1 MKNDWSLAK
10 YKQYDEICSMLDSI
24 HTGSDFYDT
33 MKKLNSGHYDVDLVA
48 LAREHKQVF
57 NAMQYPE

>member
-10 YKQYDEICSMLDSI
+10 CKQYDEICSMLDMI
-24 HTGSDFYDT
+24 HTGGDFYDI
-33 MKKLNSGHYDVDLVA
+33 MKKLNGGHYDTDLVA

-57 NAMQYPE
+57 NAAQYPA